1 MIVLSLFGFG
11 PSMIDQ
17 SRRTAPP
24 TLLVMAHGFAVGAW
38 LLLFLTQA
46 ILVATGLTAIHR
58 RLGTIGR
65 VLALLMIILAYVVLI
80 KFARRGYDFSGDV
93 TRALSSNR
101 FSAA

>member
-58 RLGTIGR
+58 RLGTIGPR
-65 VLALLMIILAYVVLI
+65 
-80 KFARRGYDFSGDV
+80 
-93 TRALSSNR
+93 TRAFDDHPSLCR
-101 FSAA
+101 AH